1 MTHSIK
7 ELLRESEKIEEEFG
21 ALRDEARFLDMF
33 YIPTRYPNGLA
44 GELAPAEFYEKE
56 DAIKCL
62 SYAESILK
70 KVKKSLKV

>member
-1 MTHSIK
+1 MRQDSLICFISRRC
-7 ELLRESEKIEEEFG
+7 L
-21 ALRDEARFLDMF
+21 
-33 YIPTRYPNGLA
+33 NGLA
-44 GELAPAEFYEKE
+44 GELNAEFYEKE